1 MQHLDTEHSYFI
13 RVKGRV
19 QGPYEWGKLKQLVR
33 RRHLSRI
40 NYISADRESWTRA
53 GNFQNLFETE
63 NSAAE
68 KIESRVSEGSA
79 RSVAPDLDSEWYVEQ
94 QGQSTGPLSFNAL
107 KNGLESGQYNANNL
121 VWCEGMQDWTAAAS
135 IPDFNMTRDDQAA
148 AAISDSGTVQNEG
161 VISNDL
167 ANLIFRSRI
176 WILISGFLLGL
187 LSAASLIAGFYE
199 FINGIKNENSA
210 EVLRALLLLI
220 LFISLLTLSVSS
232 FYLQGSVVRLKHTTT
247 FSQLRSVFTRTRRL
261 AMLATVVLLILTVA
275 IAILPFLF

>member
-1 MQHLDTEHSYFI
+1 M
-13 RVKGRV
+13 
-19 QGPYEWGKLKQLVR
+19 
-33 RRHLSRI
+33 
-40 NYISADRESWTRA
+40 
-53 GNFQNLFETE
+53 
-63 NSAAE
+63 
-68 KIESRVSEGSA
+68 
-79 RSVAPDLDSEWYVEQ
+79 DSEWYVEQ

-107 KNGLESGQYNANNL
+107 KNGLVSGQYNANNL

-135 IPDFNMTRDDQAA
+135 IPDFNLTRDDQAA

-210 EVLRALLLLI
+210 EVLRAVLLLI

-275 IAILPFLF
+275 IAFLPFLF